1 VQTPTLN
8 ISNLVT
14 ADSGSYQVVIA
25 NTYGTL
31 VSTAATLTVLSPPS
45 VTAPQSVAV
54 GVGGTAGFSVT
65 AGGTSPFG
73 YQWYQGATALAGAT
87 GPALNFSSVQTTN
100 QGQYKVVVTNIVG
113 SVTSAPAMLTVLGY
127 CASAQTTQSLYP
139 AGTTFPFTVQTFNC
153 GTHAAQSNSA
163 AVLWIYSSGTTRT
176 IPLTT
181 GGNGSST
188 VNFTPL
194 SGEVGLVQYAAAL
207 PGVNNPAAQGS
218 FTLIGMNASPSTL
231 TPVLTVGYA
240 QTNTITLSNLTS
252 VALSGLTASVR
263 GAPANVSVQISV
275 PGSLP
280 GNGTVQATCV
290 LQATGSTPNQAQFNL
305 QFSTSAGV
313 TNYFPINAT
322 IVELEPQV
330 VSIPSRLHGTMVPG
344 SQTLFSFALENVGG
358 TDSGSLQV
366 LLPGVPWLSVVTA
379 QPLASLA
386 PGQSNVV
393 TLALTPTNGL
403 TLGAYSGSLVI
414 AGPDFQSLVPFT
426 FDAVSTKVGN
436 LQVTAQDEF
445 TLVSPG
451 APNLSN
457 ATVTVSDFLTG
468 SNVASAVTGP
478 TGTVVFTN
486 LTSAYYSIDVEA
498 TNHGG
503 FNTTLLVQPDETN
516 DLVAFLPDNLV
527 SYTWVVLPTTIPD
540 NYEFVLTTTFQTQ
553 VPWPVVTINPGAIN
567 LCQFSGTNQVD
578 LVITNSGLI
587 SAQGLVLSFG
597 TNTDWSIVPLANN
610 LGDLPAESSIVVPVI
625 ITQLGSSTSAD
636 SSIAAQLNW
645 HVFTP
650 TQTNYYTTPIY
661 VYNANPDNCTI
672 SSTPIVNVNSGGGG
686 GGGDGGGGPGGESSS
701 PIVAPPYVTPPS
713 YSFAPPVTGAI
724 VDVTLQIDQHAVIAR
739 DAFKATLQINNTAGA
754 SISDLQITI
763 NPVDASGHAASNL
776 FAVLPPTLTG
786 LNAVDG
792 TGNLANG
799 ASGTASWTIIPAT
812 NAAPT
817 GPTRF
822 AIGGTLSYT
831 LDGQR
836 VVIPLF
842 AVPITV
848 LPTPI
853 LNVDYFLQHDV
864 YSQDPFTTQV
874 EPSIPFG
881 LGIRVQNNG
890 LGSANDFTI
899 TSAQPRIIANSNGLI
914 IAFEL
919 IGSQAGTNLLPSPS
933 LTMDL
938 GAIPPGG
945 DATGLWLMTST
956 LEGAFISYS
965 ATFRHVDALGTTN
978 TSLVN
983 SVTIHEM
990 NHIVRITV
998 PEDDGTPDFLVND
1011 TTNLDALPGKVYS
1024 SAGPVFSV
1032 TSLTN
1037 VAVNG
1042 TLSGTQS
1049 NVTVTVSAPP
1059 GWVYLQFPDPSEGT
1073 MTIANVQRSDGVSLL
1088 LGPNVWQ
1095 TPERDHMLP
1104 PQLQNLVHLFDY
1116 NSTGSYTITY
1126 GPTVTAPT
1134 VTTLAGV
1141 ATNSVSATLNALVN
1155 PNNGSTTVYF
1165 EWGTTTNYTGI
1176 TPQLSLTQSLNTPQ
1190 DAALLLEGL
1199 QPNTTYHYQA
1209 VAVNSA
1215 GTSFG
1220 GDVSFTTPLV
1230 TPPVITQVAYV
1241 SMAVGQ
1247 NLMITNRANTQVTFS
1262 LDPVDPA
1269 GAAMTTNGIFRWTPA
1284 CNQGSS
1290 TNIITIWATDIQYP
1304 TVSNYMTFLVTVGDC
1319 VELSVGSA
1327 ALLSGQEAC
1336 VPVNLVS
1343 SSVPLNNVEFTLQFP
1358 TNRVTNLSIS
1368 STNIAVGAAIVQS
1381 SSSSQAQFS
1390 VSALSGRSL
1399 QGPANIAQICFEA
1412 LGAHSAF
1419 VSLTMTGVQGTK
1431 SNGGLV
1437 GNLNGVSGQVVVVAA
1452 EPLLQAGMGTNS
1464 TFVLTLYGIP
1474 GSNYVI
1480 QSSSD
1485 LNGNQWQLDTS
1496 MTLSNVATPIFV
1508 GGVSSNP
1515 PVQFYRAY
1523 QQ

>member
-1 VQTPTLN
+1 LDNITAHYSCTAVPASPPGGYPIVPSLVDPYARLINYSVTFTNGTLTVNAAAPPVISAVLPPTGSTNGGQTVTLTGTNFETGASVNFGAAQATVVNVTGPTLLTLLTPSSAPGTVNVTIHNPDGNQASLPNAFTFGIPPSIQVQPLSQSVVLNSNAQFRVQASGGGALSYQWQFNGANLLNLGGISGVQTPTLN
-8 ISNLVT
+8 ISNLVS

-54 GVGGTAGFSVT
+54 GVGGTASFSVT

-73 YQWYQGATALAGAT
+73 YQWYQGATALSGAT

-763 NPVDASGHAASNL
+763 NPVDASGNAASNL

-792 TGNLANG
+792 TGSLEQWCFRHCVLDDHPSYQCG
-799 ASGTASWTIIPAT
+799 AHGADAVCDRRNPLIHVGRTA
-812 NAAPT
+812 
-817 GPTRF
+817 
-822 AIGGTLSYT
+822 GGHP
-831 LDGQR
+831 
-836 VVIPLF
+836 VVRR
-842 AVPITV
+842 A
-848 LPTPI
+848 
-853 LNVDYFLQHDV
+853 DHRSAHSD
-864 YSQDPFTTQV
+864 SQC
-874 EPSIPFG
+874 G
-881 LGIRVQNNG
+881 L
-890 LGSANDFTI
+890 L
-899 TSAQPRIIANSNGLI
+899 
-914 IAFEL
+914 
-919 IGSQAGTNLLPSPS
+919 
-933 LTMDL
+933 
-938 GAIPPGG
+938 
-945 DATGLWLMTST
+945 
-956 LEGAFISYS
+956 S
-965 ATFRHVDALGTTN
+965 ATRCLQ
-978 TSLVN
+978 
-983 SVTIHEM
+983 
-990 NHIVRITV
+990 
-998 PEDDGTPDFLVND
+998 P
-1011 TTNLDALPGKVYS
+1011 
-1024 SAGPVFSV
+1024 GPVHYPGR
-1032 TSLTN
+1032 
-1037 VAVNG
+1037 AV
-1042 TLSGTQS
+1042 
-1049 NVTVTVSAPP
+1049 
-1059 GWVYLQFPDPSEGT
+1059 
-1073 MTIANVQRSDGVSLL
+1073 
-1088 LGPNVWQ
+1088 
-1095 TPERDHMLP
+1095 H
-1104 PQLQNLVHLFDY
+1104 
-1116 NSTGSYTITY
+1116 
-1126 GPTVTAPT
+1126 
-1134 VTTLAGV
+1134 
-1141 ATNSVSATLNALVN
+1141 
-1155 PNNGSTTVYF
+1155 
-1165 EWGTTTNYTGI
+1165 
-1176 TPQLSLTQSLNTPQ
+1176 
-1190 DAALLLEGL
+1190 
-1199 QPNTTYHYQA
+1199 
-1209 VAVNSA
+1209 
-1215 GTSFG
+1215 SFWIG
-1220 GDVSFTTPLV
+1220 H
-1230 TPPVITQVAYV
+1230 Q
-1241 SMAVGQ
+1241 
-1247 NLMITNRANTQVTFS
+1247 
-1262 LDPVDPA
+1262 
-1269 GAAMTTNGIFRWTPA
+1269 GA
-1284 CNQGSS
+1284 
-1290 TNIITIWATDIQYP
+1290 
-1304 TVSNYMTFLVTVGDC
+1304 
-1319 VELSVGSA
+1319 
-1327 ALLSGQEAC
+1327 
-1336 VPVNLVS
+1336 
-1343 SSVPLNNVEFTLQFP
+1343 
-1358 TNRVTNLSIS
+1358 
-1368 STNIAVGAAIVQS
+1368 
-1381 SSSSQAQFS
+1381 
-1390 VSALSGRSL
+1390 
-1399 QGPANIAQICFEA
+1399 
-1412 LGAHSAF
+1412 
-1419 VSLTMTGVQGTK
+1419 K
-1431 SNGGLV
+1431 
-1437 GNLNGVSGQVVVVAA
+1437 
-1452 EPLLQAGMGTNS
+1452 
-1464 TFVLTLYGIP
+1464 
-1474 GSNYVI
+1474 
-1480 QSSSD
+1480 
-1485 LNGNQWQLDTS
+1485 
-1496 MTLSNVATPIFV
+1496 
-1508 GGVSSNP
+1508 
-1515 PVQFYRAY
+1515 
-1523 QQ
+1523 